1 MDDFRE
7 RLSDAGRRF
16 GVRRLAG
23 ALLKDGDIQYAAC
36 APDAFGADAA
46 QPIFCLVKI
55 LTASLIAQAIQS
67 GRLALCDRLDALF
80 DTGPLKETDGV
91 ARGVTIFHLL
101 SHTHGWVGA
110 PDPDVRRTSDGFI
123 APQAILRDLT
133 CRPRLYEPG
142 EMYSYDSTGYL
153 LLGAIL
159 EKLHGAKF
167 GALLHHH
174 LLGPL
179 GIEPAEC
186 ADVVCSAE
194 GYEISLSVRALSRLV
209 EYHLAP
215 ERHELAL
222 PNAAQASRM
231 LQSHVIDTPGWSPFY
246 KGSTL
251 AWRDLGSGW
260 LSHEGVGPLGSAY
273 SMVRLN
279 PDKRTA
285 LILMSPEPRSRLLGA
300 QLFNDLSRS
309 NLTSDFALP
318 LSGATLQVFDAEP
331 FIGTYGNGR
340 NRTII
345 HRDDRGQLRARLTLA
360 GGPRSDVAQEE
371 RSLQPATRDV
381 LFLKAPIGRRHFIQP
396 LRSSISGGFTH
407 AWDGYEVSRRLS

>member
-1 MDDFRE
+1 MDEFRE
-7 RLSDAGRRF
+7 RLTDAGRRF

-23 ALLKDGDIQYAAC
+23 ALLKDGDILYAAC

-46 QPIFCLVKI
+46 QPIFCLAKI

-67 GRLALCDRLDALF
+67 GRLALTDRLDALF
-80 DTGPLKETDGV
+80 ETGPLKETDGA

-101 SHTHGWVGA
+101 SHTHGWEGA
-110 PDPDVRRTSDGFI
+110 PDPDLRRTSDGFI

-133 CRPRLYEPG
+133 GRPRLYEPG
-142 EMYSYDSTGYL
+142 EMYSYDTAGYL

-159 EKLHGAKF
+159 EKLHRARF

-179 GIEPAEC
+179 GIETAEL
-186 ADVVCSAE
+186 ADIVCPAE

-215 ERHELAL
+215 ERFEHAL
-222 PNAAQASRM
+222 PNAAQASRL
-231 LQSHVIDTPGWSPFY
+231 LQSHVLDTPGWSPFY
-246 KGSTL
+246 KGTTL
-251 AWRDLGSGW
+251 AWRELGSGW

-279 PDKRTA
+279 PGARTA

-300 QLFNDLSRS
+300 QLFNDISRS
-309 NLTSDFALP
+309 NLTADFALP
-318 LSGATLQVFDAEP
+318 LSGDALREFDPEP
-331 FIGTYGNGR
+331 FFGTYGNGR
-340 NRTII
+340 NQTTILLDG
-345 HRDDRGQLRARLTLA
+345 HGQLQASLTLA
-360 GGPRSDVAQEE
+360 GGPRADIAHEE
-371 RSLQPATRDV
+371 RALQPATRDV

-396 LRSSISGGFTH
+396 LRSSISNEFTH
-407 AWDGYEVSRRLS
+407 AWDGYEVARRLS